1 MPRLLG
7 VTIPDNKH
15 VVRSL
20 TAVYGIG
27 PSLASKILKEL
38 KIDPAMKASK
48 LTPEQLNKIKDIIQN
63 KYETEGELKRKILM
77 NIRRLKD
84 IGSWR
89 GSRHS
94 KNLPVRGQR
103 TKTNSRTRR
112 GNTRRTVGSGKRPA
126 ATPT

>member
-15 VVRSL
+15 VVQAL

-27 PSLASKILKEL
+27 LSLSADILKEL

-48 LTPEQLNKIKDIIQN
+48 LTPEQINKIRDIIEN
-63 KYETEGELKRKILM
+63 KYETEGELRRKILV

-89 GSRHS
+89 GARHT

-126 ATPT
+126 STPT

>member
-7 VTIPDNKH
+7 VTIPDKKH
-15 VVRSL
+15 VVKSL
-20 TAVYGIG
+20 TAIYGVG
-27 PSLASKILKEL
+27 PAVSKEILNEL
-38 KIDPAMKASK
+38 KIDHTMKAAE
-48 LTPEQLNKIKDIIQN
+48 LTPEQLNKIRDIIEN
-63 KYETEGELKRKILM
+63 KYETEGELRRKILT

-89 GSRHS
+89 GARHS

-126 ATPT
+126 STPT